1 MFEKKDQAFFESTLD
16 RIENLAETLGLN
28 INRKSRV
35 ALKMVTIFLALATI
49 GSLFFIFTL
58 IKRSIVK
65 KN

>member
-65 KN
+65 K